1 MLVLPI
7 NVRRNIILVLMEPS
21 MRLLAKCCTPRISD
35 TSIEVLGSPL
45 GLTGVLCIAYSGNFF
60 RFDNRIFR
68 SSKGFLLQSK
78 IFATQCNSMRGSC
91 GDQFRVHFRGPGF
104 VLGPQS
110 SKAKFRPFLGQIST
124 YPDPPCQPDQILM
137 IRKGLYMCPTH
148 STTSFIDNSHLL
160 RAF

>member
-7 NVRRNIILVLMEPS
+7 NVRRNLILVLMEPS
-21 MRLLAKCCTPRISD
+21 MRLLAICCTPRISD

-45 GLTGVLCIAYSGNFF
+45 GLTGVLCIAYSCTFF
-60 RFDNRIFR
+60 RFDYRIFR
-68 SSKGFLLQSK
+68 SSKEFFLQSK

-110 SKAKFRPFLGQIST
+110 SKAKFRPFLGQILT
-124 YPDPPCQPDQILM
+124 FPNPPANPVKFLWSKMGCTD
-137 IRKGLYMCPTH
+137 
-148 STTSFIDNSHLL
+148 D
-160 RAF
+160 